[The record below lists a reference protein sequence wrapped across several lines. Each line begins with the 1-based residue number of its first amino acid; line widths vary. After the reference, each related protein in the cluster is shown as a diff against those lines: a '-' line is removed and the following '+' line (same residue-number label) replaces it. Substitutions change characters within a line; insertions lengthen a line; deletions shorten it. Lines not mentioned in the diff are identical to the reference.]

1 MSALGTYRSKSRI
14 PEVDADARTDKEA
27 VMGRMPFLVLLLLF
41 PISVSA
47 EPSPCPAAPSGA
59 MSFDAYKPSHLSILR
74 NYGATMLA
82 QAPLET
88 LLKLDPYVPVEG
100 ALLRQLGG
108 AIPVW
113 SYPPLAWHPPAA
125 PSGPCVSVPDLAP
138 AVLTSFSDVV
148 SELGARAPLAAGR
161 TGPAT
166 SERNRGISIEYDG
179 RVWVSAGPAV
189 AFSSTQFVRVGDRA
203 GAPVYQRA
211 GTKES
216 VIYISTMAGMV
227 APFRAGR

>member
-1 MSALGTYRSKSRI
+1 M
-14 PEVDADARTDKEA
+14 EA
-27 VMGRMPFLVLLLLF
+27 VMGRMPFLVLLILF
-41 PISVSA
+41 PVSVSA
-47 EPSPCPAAPSGA
+47 EPSRCPPAPSGP
-59 MSFDAYKPSHLSILR
+59 MTFDAYNPSHLSILR

-82 QAPLET
+82 QAPLDT

-113 SYPPLAWHPPAA
+113 SYPPLTWYPPAA
-125 PSGPCVSVPDLAP
+125 PGGPCVSIPEVTPLP

-148 SELGARAPLAAGR
+148 SELGARAPLAMAQ
-161 TGPAT
+161 TGAAT
-166 SERNRGISIEYDG
+166 TERNRGISIEYDG

-189 AFSSTQFVRVGDRA
+189 AFSSAEFVRVGDRV

>member
-1 MSALGTYRSKSRI
+1 
-14 PEVDADARTDKEA
+14 
-27 VMGRMPFLVLLLLF
+27 MGRMPFLVLLILF
-41 PISVSA
+41 PVSVSA
-47 EPSPCPAAPSGA
+47 EPPRCPPAASGA

-82 QAPLET
+82 QAPLDT

-113 SYPPLAWHPPAA
+113 SYPPLTWYPPAA
-125 PSGPCVSVPDLAP
+125 PGGPCVSIPEVTPLP

-148 SELGARAPLAAGR
+148 SELGARAPLAMAQ
-161 TGPAT
+161 TGAAT
-166 SERNRGISIEYDG
+166 TERNRGISIEYDG

-189 AFSSTQFVRVGDRA
+189 AFSSAEFVRVGDRA